1 MSHPYKK
8 SSTRSWLQAL
18 VKLLSCVRLFAA
30 PRTVACQAPPSMGFS
45 RQEYW
50 SGLPFPSP
58 EDLPDQGSNLGF
70 PPCRQTL
77 LPSEPPWHLLCS
89 LFSYFKA
96 HLQLPH
102 PHFSPCWLG
111 SLQVWNKIK
120 KKEIPLLGMRTGLS
134 LIQYVESCDNCI
146 FYADL
151 IYIWSSNRKVE
162 TLASAWQPPLCFLHF
177 SSIKKFAALYVNQM
191 SYIFHFE
198 KIYPWCFDAER
209 LPHDIF
215 FSAIKVLQFW
225 FHSFQ
230 LRFI

>member
-1 MSHPYKK
+1 
-8 SSTRSWLQAL
+8 
-18 VKLLSCVRLFAA
+18 
-30 PRTVACQAPPSMGFS
+30 
-45 RQEYW
+45 
-50 SGLPFPSP
+50 
-58 EDLPDQGSNLGF
+58 
-70 PPCRQTL
+70 
-77 LPSEPPWHLLCS
+77 
-89 LFSYFKA
+89 
-96 HLQLPH
+96 
-102 PHFSPCWLG
+102 
-111 SLQVWNKIK
+111 
-120 KKEIPLLGMRTGLS
+120 MRTGLS

-215 FSAIKVLQFW
+215 SLLLRYCSFDFIVFSW
-225 FHSFQ
+225 GSFNSGENKNITKETKDQ
-230 LRFI
+230 IVITRDIITSTNWPSVMETP